1 MYLETE
7 RLILRE
13 AMPEDVDEYAAIRNS
28 QFVQQFNVF
37 TDRSREQILKDFTD
51 GSGEGDALI
60 MQHKES
66 NAVVGAIFIGEDSIR
81 YGVASKELSYFLG
94 EAYSCKGYM
103 KEALSAVID
112 SNVTTAIAALVLVF
126 IGKGMVKGFG
136 ITLFIGVVVSVLT
149 AFFLSK
155 AFIRLF
161 IGMGFVKPSLYCPKA
176 KGGNQ

>member
-112 SNVTTAIAALVLVF
+112 YLFSEEKLECVAARSFAPNTASRKLLESL
-126 IGKGMVKGFG
+126 GFHQDG
-136 ITLFIGVVVSVLT
+136 VIPRCVCGYQNRIFDDTLYS
-149 AFFLSK
+149 
-155 AFIRLF
+155 LF
-161 IGMGFVKPSLYCPKA
+161 A
-176 KGGNQ
+176 K